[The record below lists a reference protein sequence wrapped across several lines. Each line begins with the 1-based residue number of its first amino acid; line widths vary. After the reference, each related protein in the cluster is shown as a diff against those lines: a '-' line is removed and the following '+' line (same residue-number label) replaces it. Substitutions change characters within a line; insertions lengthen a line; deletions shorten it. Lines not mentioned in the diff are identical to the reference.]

1 MTSTTVRART
11 SSPLGGNTTPPA
23 SALADPLAA
32 QQLADPLCD
41 PLSDPLGAPV
51 QMCEDDDC
59 SDVEILAH
67 HAATT
72 GDTGGPSLVPDL
84 RQPEAADIPAPA
96 PPQIDPS
103 LVLGMP
109 IAPSR
114 IEDLRAALNRPLV
127 EEMPDPHSVA
137 DPEERGQIC
146 EQLHPM
152 SDGDLDLMMELG
164 EGISDA
170 THPHTGYCATEVLD
184 GNNPAEAGI
193 LAAAEPFTP
202 SLPVGDVRDIID
214 LGVDAVSGDGA
225 DVNDAE
231 WGANPSGA
239 LSAHDRLV
247 PESGQ
252 IDDEFG
258 RVGFALDVF
267 DAAAGVAEV
276 DACSGD
282 ASRDRLETNH
292 ALDEYLDAHPEIRR
306 SMPAGA
312 DPATQRRILEQRYER
327 INGQWVER
335 QQCLHGD
342 DDRPS
347 MRSGN

>member
-1 MTSTTVRART
+1 MSSTTVRART
-11 SSPLGGNTTPPA
+11 RAPLGGTTTPPA
-23 SALADPLAA
+23 ATLADPLAS

-41 PLSDPLGAPV
+41 PLSDPLAAPV

-84 RQPEAADIPAPA
+84 RQPEAADIPASA
-96 PPQIDPS
+96 PQIDPS
-103 LVLGMP
+103 FVLGMP

-114 IEDLRAALNRPLV
+114 IEDLRAALDRPLV
-127 EEMPDPHSVA
+127 EEMPDPHSVS

-152 SDGDLDLMMELG
+152 SDGDLDMMMELG

-170 THPHTGYCATEVLD
+170 TDPDTGYCATEVLQGD
-184 GNNPAEAGI
+184 NPAEAGI
-193 LAAAEPFTP
+193 RALAEPFTP
-202 SLPVGDVRDIID
+202 SLPVGDVRDIVD
-214 LGVDAVSGDGA
+214 LGVDAVTGN
-225 DVNDAE
+225 DVDANDAE
-231 WGANPSGA
+231 WSANPSGA

-252 IDDEFG
+252 IDDDMG
-258 RVGFALDVF
+258 RVGFALDAI
-267 DAAAGVAEV
+267 DAATGLAEV
-276 DACSGD
+276 DACSGE
-282 ASRDRLETNH
+282 ASRRRVEANH
-292 ALDEYLDAHPEIRR
+292 ALDEYLEAHPEARR
-306 SMPAGA
+306 GMPPGA
-312 DPATQRRILEQRYER
+312 DVATQRRILEQRYER

-342 DDRPS
+342 DDRPA